1 MCEYP
6 DHKKVW
12 LLSNMRLYEK
22 VLKYLKDGQKILE
35 IGCNKGYGLY
45 FIAVNLPNSQVVGAD
60 INKEFIEFCRRTW
73 NFKNLEFEIMDILN
87 LKDIEE
93 IKKKYGKF
101 DAVLC
106 FEVLEHI
113 PPNKTADFL
122 CNIRRLIEEDGLLFL
137 STPNKRVYDINAYT
151 EDHINEME
159 YEVLTELLE
168 KNDFKIISTFGIF
181 SLNKF
186 AIAPLLKLNLIHR
199 KGDERINLSTF
210 QRMVRMFILS
220 IFAPDRIYSEILR
233 RINQDKWRRYK
244 YKSANLRSKDVQN
257 SKLILF
263 VVTPTTG

>member
-1 MCEYP
+1 
-6 DHKKVW
+6 
-12 LLSNMRLYEK
+12 MRLYEK

-45 FIAVNLPNSQVVGAD
+45 FIANNLPNPQVVGAD

-73 NFKNLEFEIMDILN
+73 NLKNLEFEITDILN
-87 LKDIEE
+87 PKDVGE
-93 IKKKYGKF
+93 IKKEYGKF

-113 PPNKTADFL
+113 PPNKTTDFL
-122 CNIRRLIEEDGLLFL
+122 RNIRQLIEEDGLLFL
-137 STPNKRVYDINAYT
+137 STPNKRVYDIDAYT

-181 SLNKF
+181 SLSKF
-186 AIAPLLKLNLIHR
+186 AIVPLLKLNLIHR
-199 KGDERINLSTF
+199 KGDKRINLSTF
-210 QRMVRMFILS
+210 QRLIRIFILS

-233 RINQDKWRRYK
+233 RVNQDRWRQHK
-244 YKSANLRSKDVQN
+244 YRSASLRSEDVRN